1 MKKKTLP
8 IFFFSRKWPYGGG
21 SDSKGSEIG
30 DGSDGDADSSVPHCS
45 ADLNGQRSLEI
56 LLAQVAVALSDDK
69 HVVDADAQQQ
79 ERQNR
84 VHGAVKDAQSR
95 AETERDQDGHTHRCQ
110 SHHRQESLT
119 SISGSEQF
127 QSSFRAISRQF
138 FCRSFGAVIFG
149 SLVCV
154 WASRDTTFSRT
165 FFRAVSEQF
174 QSSFRAVSEQFQSR
188 FRIVL
193 EQFFSDKFL
202 L

>member
-138 FCRSFGAVIFG
+138 FCRSFCAVIFW
-149 SLVCV
+149 L
-154 WASRDTTFSRT
+154 
-165 FFRAVSEQF
+165 VSERLSLNSPYPSTYYF
-174 QSSFRAVSEQFQSR
+174 LEYFHRWLDRSN
-188 FRIVL
+188 RIGYRR
-193 EQFFSDKFL
+193 
-202 L
+202 